1 MVAFTKLIGF
11 VFLIHAGYSLMKY
24 RKYLIFNDRAEEF
37 SIPLDVSEQLTR
49 IMNSSMFNWIRNN
62 QRMHEIYDHYF
73 VDEFRP

>member
-37 SIPLDVSEQLTR
+37 SIPLDVSGQP
-49 IMNSSMFNWIRNN
+49 N
-62 QRMHEIYDHYF
+62 
-73 VDEFRP
+73 